1 MEIVEEIAA
10 SVEDAHQ
17 FNREL
22 GAFLYKNF
30 IINDKTIADWKRHF
44 HIEIPEEVSFPLL
57 IKKSAEIARKYQEAT
72 FFRERQMI
80 QLAILEQAQTSK
92 FNIAYNDA
100 REHHQREFGKPL
112 AAESCKAA
120 ASLVIKDI
128 EEAISNQRVV
138 SDFWNKTCLSLIEM
152 RKHLELMGHALAA
165 EARAGR
171 DFVFKGE
178 ER

>member
-1 MEIVEEIAA
+1 MEAVEKIAA

-22 GAFLYKNF
+22 GEFLYKNF
-30 IINDKTIADWKRHF
+30 VINDRTIPEWKRHF
-44 HIEIPEEVSFPLL
+44 HIEIPEEVNFPII

-72 FFRERQMI
+72 FFRERQMV
-80 QLAILEQAQTSK
+80 QLAILEQAQADK
-92 FNIAYNDA
+92 FNTVYTEV
-100 REHHQREFGKPL
+100 RESHQREFGKPL

-120 ASLVIKDI
+120 ATLAIKDI
-128 EEAISNQRVV
+128 ENAISNQRVV
-138 SDFWNKTCLSLIEM
+138 SDFWNKTCLALIEM

-178 ER
+178 EK

>member
-1 MEIVEEIAA
+1 MGHVEEIAA
-10 SVEDAHQ
+10 SVEGAHQ

-22 GAFLYKNF
+22 GGFLHKNF
-30 IINDKTIADWKRHF
+30 IINDKTISDWKKHF
-44 HIEIPEEVSFPLL
+44 HVEIPEEITFPNLV
-57 IKKSAEIARKYQEAT
+57 KKSAEIARKYQEAT
-72 FFRERQMI
+72 FFREKQTI
-80 QLAILEQAQTSK
+80 QLAILEQAMTSK
-92 FNIAYNDA
+92 FNIAYNNA
-100 REHHQREFGKPL
+100 REQHQKEFGKAL
-112 AAESCKAA
+112 AADSCKAA
-120 ASLVIKDI
+120 AALEIKDL

-138 SDFWNKTCLSLIEM
+138 SDFWNKTCLALIEM